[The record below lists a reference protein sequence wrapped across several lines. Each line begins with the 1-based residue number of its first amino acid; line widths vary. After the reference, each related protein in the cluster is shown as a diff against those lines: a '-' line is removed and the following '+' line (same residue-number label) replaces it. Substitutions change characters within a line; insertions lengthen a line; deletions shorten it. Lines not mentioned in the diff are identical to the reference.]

1 MINKII
7 NKFKNSA
14 IAKNSIWMIATTVA
28 HMIIS
33 LFLNMVVARYLGVTN
48 YGILNYGI
56 SFINFFSGICTL
68 GLGTITI
75 KYLVNEKENHG
86 QIIGTCILMR
96 LVSSFISIILIT
108 TLVFILKGNE
118 QLILISTFL
127 QSLTLIFDSFN
138 TINLWYQYKLQSKYT
153 AIISFISYI
162 FVVIYKL
169 ILVFSKKSIVWFAFS
184 NCLSS
189 IIIAILLVFTY
200 FKNGGARFKICISKG
215 KEMLKQSYHFIISS
229 LMVAIYAQTDKIM
242 IGSMIDD
249 IAAVGLYSVSTTIVS
264 LWSFLPTA
272 IIDSFKSSLLEMKK
286 VSYEKYI
293 LRLKQ
298 LYSII
303 IWLSILYTIFIFVF
317 GKYIILILYGSE
329 YLGGLASLKVVI
341 FSVMFSFVGVIREFW
356 LVCEGKQK
364 YAKWFALTG
373 IIFNVVLNSVL
384 IPTMGIV
391 GAAIATA
398 ITQFATGV
406 IAPLLF
412 KDTKEAVK
420 HFICGLIFKYN

>member
-189 IIIAILLVFTY
+189 VIIAILLVFTY
-200 FKNGGARFKICISKG
+200 FKNGGASFKICISKG